1 MKTGLVLGCMWW
13 VVFLVGCG
21 WSHSALAQG
30 KADLLLPPSGSLPL
44 GTGNAVAASKPQPP
58 STGVQQVSNTS
69 NLKGTVNA
77 RVIARVNGS
86 PILQEEVNAAANMIL
101 VEAKKRVQEQYWG
114 QLEAEL
120 KNKALDDMITEESI
134 IQDASI
140 RIPPPSMKRIQEV
153 ANKEFDR
160 ILRRDKEVVK
170 LQTEE
175 EIKEYFK
182 NQGKSVDLMR
192 RQFIRSF
199 IANQWVREL
208 CRDKID
214 VETTREK
221 LLEYYQNNPKEFLK
235 KERVVWQHIYI
246 DVDRYDSVQAARQVA
261 ETAWQLLKNAK
272 TEDEFNAIVA
282 KYADGISKSRSGTG
296 EGNFRGEI
304 RPAELERFVFDLPTG
319 GQGPLVETKRGY
331 HLIKVLEHT
340 PEEMPSFE
348 KVCIDLRRKL
358 DEKLFSAEYTRLSK
372 SLREKAFVEM
382 LTEK

>member
-1 MKTGLVLGCMWW
+1 M
-13 VVFLVGCG
+13 
-21 WSHSALAQG
+21 AQG
-30 KADLLLPPSGSLPL
+30 KANLLLPPSGSLPL
-44 GTGNAVAASKPQPP
+44 GTGNPPVASPMAQPP
-58 STGVQQVSNTS
+58 SGNVQQVGNTS
-69 NLKGTVNA
+69 NMKGTVNA

-114 QLEAEL
+114 RLEDEL
-120 KNKALDDMITEESI
+120 KAKALDDMITEESI

-160 ILRRDKEVVK
+160 VLRRDKEVVK

-199 IANQWVREL
+199 IANQWIREL

-221 LLEYYQNNPKEFLK
+221 LLEFYQSNQKEFLK

-261 ETAWQLLKNAK
+261 ETVWQLMKNAK
-272 TEDEFNAIVA
+272 TEEEFNAIVT
-282 KYADGISKSRSGTG
+282 KYADGISKSRSGSG
-296 EGNFRGEI
+296 EGNFRGDV
-304 RPAELERFVFDLPTG
+304 RPTELERFVFDLPSG

-331 HLIKVLEHT
+331 HLIKMVEHT
-340 PEEMPSFE
+340 PEELPSFE

-358 DEKLFSAEYTRLSK
+358 DEKLFQAEYGRLSK

-382 LTEK
+382 LNEK